1 MLSNAA
7 HPEDKRGE
15 SNLKSAIIR
24 RRWSNELTSSNLN
37 KTKYH
42 QHQSYTVKSECWSGS
57 LYLEVVF
64 RWQPLH
70 CTTSSQ
76 QSVHVFRSDQ
86 PGQEIKENTTFTFDI
101 QHCLTC
107 AHDCAT
113 LSSNI
118 FKQLKHFNFETKTN
132 ELTECWWSICHVMT
146 KYLSVR
152 HTIFLPLQT
161 SSHGTNYDQLSFDL
175 YLLQ

>member
-1 MLSNAA
+1 MIKWI
-7 HPEDKRGE
+7 DFI
-15 SNLKSAIIR
+15 KSEQDQIPPTPV
-24 RRWSNELTSSNLN
+24 ST
-37 KTKYH
+37 
-42 QHQSYTVKSECWSGS
+42 QSYTVKSECWSGS

-107 AHDCAT
+107 AHDYASLQQHIQAAQT
-113 LSSNI
+113 FQRQRQMNSPSVDDQSVMWWPNIWVSDTQSSCHCRPAHLGLI
-118 FKQLKHFNFETKTN
+118 MTN
-132 ELTECWWSICHVMT
+132 LALIYIC
-146 KYLSVR
+146 YNNW
-152 HTIFLPLQT
+152 QQ
-161 SSHGTNYDQLSFDL
+161 GTVS
-175 YLLQ
+175 

>member
-15 SNLKSAIIR
+15 SNLKSAIII

-42 QHQSYTVKSECWSGS
+42 QLQSYTVKSECWSGS

-107 AHDCAT
+107 AHDYASLQQHIQAAQTFQPRDKDKWTHRVLMINLSCDDQIFECQTHNLLAT
-113 LSSNI
+113 A
-118 FKQLKHFNFETKTN
+118 
-132 ELTECWWSICHVMT
+132 
-146 KYLSVR
+146 
-152 HTIFLPLQT
+152 
-161 SSHGTNYDQLSFDL
+161 DQLTWD
-175 YLLQ
+175 

>member
-1 MLSNAA
+1 MIKWI
-7 HPEDKRGE
+7 DF
-15 SNLKSAIIR
+15 I
-24 RRWSNELTSSNLN
+24 
-37 KTKYH
+37 
-42 QHQSYTVKSECWSGS
+42 KSEQDQIPPTPV
-57 LYLEVVF
+57 LYSEVWMLVWFTVFGGVF

-107 AHDCAT
+107 AHDYAT
-113 LSSNI
+113 LCSNI

-161 SSHGTNYDQLSFDL
+161 CSLGTNYDQLSFDL